1 MNNHDKRLDNMI
13 LDLPKTLAPE
23 SDLWEVIE
31 RQLDAPETKPK
42 NHWRTLA
49 VASVIALCLLAG
61 QQVLYPVHYTPDTN
75 QILLAS
81 IEDIQIQHA
90 NQVAELQLLAQK
102 TNWQSNPFSS
112 PVETGIKQ
120 LREAATL
127 IYQSLKLNPTDQQ
140 LWQLWLWTHS
150 REIELLTQA
159 QSLPVIQDQN
169 GAII

>member
-13 LDLPKTLAPE
+13 SNLPKTLTPE
-23 SDLWEVIE
+23 SDLWGSIE

-49 VASVIALCLLAG
+49 VASVIALCLLLG
-61 QQVLYPVHYTPDTN
+61 QQVLYPDHVNPDTN
-75 QILLAS
+75 QVLLAS

-102 TNWQSNPFSS
+102 TNWQSSPFSS
-112 PVETGIKQ
+112 PAETGIKQ

-150 REIELLTQA
+150 REIELLSQA
-159 QSLPVIQDQN
+159 QALPLLQDSN
-169 GAII
+169 GDII

>member
-1 MNNHDKRLDNMI
+1 MNNHAKRLDNMI
-13 LDLPKTLAPE
+13 SDLPKTLAPE
-23 SDLWEVIE
+23 SDLWEAIE
-31 RQLDAPETKPK
+31 RQLDAPEAKRT

-49 VASVIALCLLAG
+49 VASIIALCLLIG
-61 QQVLYPVHYTPDTN
+61 QQVLYPEHVTQDTS
-75 QILLAS
+75 QVLLAS

-90 NQVAELQLLAQK
+90 NQVTELQLFAQK
-102 TNWQSNPFSS
+102 VNWQSSPLST

-127 IYQSLKLNPTDQQ
+127 ILQSLKLNPTDQQ

-159 QSLPVIQDQN
+159 QYLPVIQDQN